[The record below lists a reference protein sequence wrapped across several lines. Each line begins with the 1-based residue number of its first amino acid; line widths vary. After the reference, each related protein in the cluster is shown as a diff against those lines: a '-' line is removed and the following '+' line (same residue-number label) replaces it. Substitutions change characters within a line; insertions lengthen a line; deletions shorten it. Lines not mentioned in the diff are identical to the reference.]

1 MATKLR
7 LAVLLSLAA
16 AACGGGSSSPS
27 APSSAFTGPVDVTGT
42 WVEVR
47 GSLNLFLTQTG
58 TSVTGSAS
66 FTDRNDVFGSYRG
79 DGTVSGSVSGTSMT
93 LTEIYGVSDA
103 TSGRDTKNCTETV
116 HSTWTITSATSMN
129 GPFTQVDVCD
139 GAEVFNKSGTTT
151 VEKR

>member
-1 MATKLR
+1 MAIQLR
-7 LAVLLSLAA
+7 AALLLSLAV

-27 APSSAFTGPVDVTGT
+27 SPSATFTGPVDVTGT

-47 GSLNLFLTQTG
+47 GSLNLFLTQNG
-58 TSVTGSAS
+58 SNVTGSATFS
-66 FTDRNDVFGSYRG
+66 DRNDVFGSYRG
-79 DGTVSGSVSGTSMT
+79 DGPVTGTVSGTTMT
-93 LTEIYGVSDA
+93 LTEVYGISGA

-116 HSTWTITSATSMN
+116 NSTWTVTSATSMN

-139 GAEVFNKSGTTT
+139 GAEVFRKSGTTT